1 MACTPVRGC
10 QGKADLGHLRPRKQR
25 KERVKETN
33 RPAPGRAGKAGCAST
48 CASAARAASAR
59 SAAAC
64 CFSACSSITR
74 RKAAC
79 TRATARPRCGGRG
92 SRSVVATWPRCCN
105 AAAAAPAERR
115 GAFSLGGAAAHYLR
129 PLWALISCHLHER
142 RLCVR
147 ARVELGLL
155 RSATP
160 AVPRAS
166 LARGRRSPS
175 AGRAPRV
182 AVLVGPRRAPA
193 APVGFRRAL
202 RSTAVCLLSSATSA
216 RRP

>member
-1 MACTPVRGC
+1 MRACIRRCKCVGACGRHLLLHRRLRVRSGRC
-10 QGKADLGHLRPRKQR
+10 HGLHTSARMFKGGADLGPPPTQKG
-25 KERVKETN
+25 KGKKKKSG
-33 RPAPGRAGKAGCAST
+33 PAPGRAGKAGCAST

-79 TRATARPRCGGRG
+79 TRATALAAAAGGCEASLRRG
-92 SRSVVATWPRCCN
+92 RVVATRQRLLRQSLGAHFRRRCC
-105 AAAAAPAERR
+105 P
-115 GAFSLGGAAAHYLR
+115 LR

-142 RLCVR
+142 RLCVC

-160 AVPRAS
+160 GSASAS
-166 LARGRRSPS
+166 LARGRPS
-175 AGRAPRV
+175 GGAVRRQDEPR
-182 AVLVGPRRAPA
+182 G
-193 APVGFRRAL
+193 
-202 RSTAVCLLSSATSA
+202 
-216 RRP
+216 